1 MNMFKS
7 KSFDLNN
14 EENTK
19 RTEHLYQPRRIR
31 WMKYIVIPLTIA
43 FVLLLIVCNID
54 FSSEQSQT
62 NTSLVESAKWCTAD
76 NSCDK
81 NVSNLLM
88 NTNWKDSLLLR
99 LENYNFPEGIISS
112 EVLTTEYSLQSLEVI
127 NCSVNYI
134 MDDVFNQPNLRS
146 LLEMELVNTELK
158 NLTKSTFQG
167 LEELRN
173 FTLINVRT
181 SMHCESFM
189 TPLANNLTAATIHQ
203 LYSGHSIYK
212 PSDFFGI
219 AIYTSLK
226 SLDLKGN
233 NFGEIL
239 ETGWFNNMPALK
251 SLSLADCRFNGIDF
265 DINANSFGRLKFL
278 DLSGNQ
284 LLRLNAQ
291 IVTNPMDKILHLKLA
306 KYSKTATTL
315 TASTVAVA
323 KRAIFEDSVTS
334 ASDEDTPKFQS
345 KSTSGS
351 TVPLDTTT
359 VTAAIDDTPPS
370 SDTMDIKCL
379 NTAKDTVSNLSM
391 SCNAAITIVDQ
402 AETTI
407 NIILTQVDFEDWALV
422 YFSDEN
428 DINCVEKEDKS
439 VQFTDNISITVNDL
453 SCATSYVFCLLQDN
467 KTSPLNCLSHHT
479 LHCTTVVSRSSWF
492 EENSVLIISLG
503 TVGILLFVALGGG
516 ATYAIL
522 WHRPSWLCG
531 SKRLKRAA
539 RDSLTMLL
547 LPQNYEH
554 NIYSAIR
561 KENDGDAIGDYMTY
575 YRHLEQTKLYQT
587 ESNKYNVP
595 PQESAPP
602 APNPK
607 GHTYASFDLY
617 EELI

>member
-1 MNMFKS
+1 MFKS

-62 NTSLVESAKWCTAD
+62 NTSFVESAKWCTAD

-88 NTNWKDSLLLR
+88 NKNWKDSLLLR

-203 LYSGHSIYK
+203 LYSSHSIYK
-212 PSDFFGI
+212 PRDYFGI
-219 AIYTSLK
+219 AIYSNLK
-226 SLDLKGN
+226 SLNLKGN

-251 SLSLADCRFNGIDF
+251 SLSLADCRFKSIDF
-265 DINANSFGRLKFL
+265 DINTNSFGRLKFL

-315 TASTVAVA
+315 PASTVAVA

-334 ASDEDTPKFQS
+334 AFDEDTPKFQS

-351 TVPLDTTT
+351 TVPLDTTS
-359 VTAAIDDTPPS
+359 VTAAIDETPPS
-370 SDTMDIKCL
+370 SDITDIMCL
-379 NTAKDTVSNLSM
+379 NTAKDT
-391 SCNAAITIVDQ
+391 
-402 AETTI
+402 
-407 NIILTQVDFEDWALV
+407 
-422 YFSDEN
+422 N

-479 LHCTTVVSRSSWF
+479 LDCTAVVSRSSWF

-503 TVGILLFVALGGG
+503 TVGILVFVTLGGG

-531 SKRLKRAA
+531 SNRLKRAA

-587 ESNKYNVP
+587 ESNKYNAP